1 MNAERLLAISRR
13 IYGWLQALY
22 PKEHQNEY
30 GQEMAQ
36 LFADQCRFAL
46 EEGGR
51 FGLLAL
57 WGRTLMDFCKTAVA
71 EHFYSPQANL
81 GLLQATPGA
90 PLPWRGVA
98 LVLIPGIV
106 LFVGQVG
113 QLTGNN
119 WYFDM
124 LAWAGYAFMVPVL
137 LVWWQTG
144 KFPVW
149 GLIPLGLFFRNVAPV
164 MTTRLAELSVILSQ
178 NALVKSIQSQLDLPG
193 GKQMLVIL
201 FGYLALVLTLAW
213 MVHRRE
219 RFTLAAWLWLGVF
232 ALVALAKPLMDAF
245 KTLEVYML
253 LQTQGHSFL
262 RAALDSSLSRTF
274 SGFSLSYPAA
284 IFLVLVFTGALLSR
298 QHGRLAM
305 LLLIGYLLPTIVY
318 GYYYVDAYSSSGGPG
333 PAWINAAVLVYRLCL
348 AIVAPLW
355 VVRAASRRGQALGVA
370 IPVILALAAQV
381 GLAAAIQLQAGW
393 RGGADWFP
401 ADVAY
406 MIAGLVLATVL
417 YKDAV
422 AEPQVR
428 ETAHAGYERIS

>member
-1 MNAERLLAISRR
+1 MNAKNLLATSRR
-13 IYGWLQALY
+13 IYGWLQGLY
-22 PKEHQNEY
+22 PREHRLEY
-30 GQEMAQ
+30 GQEMTQ

-57 WGRTLMDFCKTAVA
+57 WGRTFVDICKSVVA

-106 LFVGQVG
+106 LFIGQVG

-137 LVWWQTG
+137 LVWWRAR

-149 GLIPLGLFFRNVAPV
+149 GLIPLGLFFRQIESLVT
-164 MTTRLAELSVILSQ
+164 MRLGDLSVLVSQ
-178 NALVKSIQSQLDLPG
+178 SALAKSIQTQFNLPG

-201 FGYLALVLTLAW
+201 FGYLILVMLLAW
-213 MVHRRE
+213 AAHRRG
-219 RFTLAAWLWLGVF
+219 RFTLAAWVWLGIF
-232 ALVALAKPLMDAF
+232 ALVALARPLMDAF
-245 KTLEVYML
+245 KSLEVYWL

-262 RAALDSSLSRTF
+262 RMALDSSLSRTF
-274 SGFSLSYPAA
+274 SGLSLTYPAA
-284 IFLVLVFTGALLSR
+284 VFLALVFTGALLAH

-318 GYYYVDAYSSSGGPG
+318 GYYYADAYSPSGGPG

-348 AIVAPLW
+348 AILAPLW
-355 VVRAASRRGQALGVA
+355 IVRAASRRGQALGVA
-370 IPVILALAAQV
+370 VPALLALAAQA
-381 GLAAAIQLQAGW
+381 GLAAASQLQSGQLSAG
-393 RGGADWFP
+393 GWFP
-401 ADVAY
+401 VDAY
-406 MIAGLVLATVL
+406 MIAGVALATVL
-417 YKDAV
+417 YGDV
-422 AEPQVR
+422 PVEQQVR
-428 ETAHAGYERIS
+428 ESAPAGYGKIS

>member
-1 MNAERLLAISRR
+1 MNAERILRISRR
-13 IYGWLQALY
+13 VYGWLQGLY
-22 PKEHQNEY
+22 PKEHQLEY
-30 GQEMAQ
+30 GHEMTQ

-46 EEGGR
+46 EEGGS

-57 WGRTLMDFCKTAVA
+57 WGRTLVDVCKTAVA

-106 LFVGQVG
+106 LLVGQVG

-119 WYFDM
+119 WYFDL
-124 LAWAGYAFMVPVL
+124 LAWAGYAFMLPVL
-137 LVWWQTG
+137 LVWWRAG

-149 GLIPLGLFFRNVAPV
+149 GLIPLGLFFRAIESTVT
-164 MTTRLAELSVILSQ
+164 MRLAELSVILSQ
-178 NALVKSIQSQLDLPG
+178 NALVKSIQDQYNLPG

-201 FGYLALVLTLAW
+201 FGYLALVIVLAW
-213 MVHRRE
+213 LVYRRE
-219 RFTLAAWLWLGVF
+219 RFSLSAWLWLGIF
-232 ALVALAKPLMDAF
+232 TLTALARPLMDAF

-253 LQTQGHSFL
+253 LQTQGQSFL
-262 RAALDSSLSRTF
+262 QAALDSSLSRTF
-274 SGFSLSYPAA
+274 SGFSQSYPAA
-284 IFLVLVFTGALLSR
+284 IFLVLVFTGALLAR

-305 LLLIGYLLPTIVY
+305 LLLIGYLLPIIVY
-318 GYYYVDAYSSSGGPG
+318 GYYYVNDYSPPDGPG
-333 PAWINAAVLVYRLCL
+333 PVWINAAVLVYRLCL
-348 AIVAPLW
+348 AIIAPLW
-355 VVRAASRRGQALGVA
+355 VVRSASRRGQALGVA

-393 RGGADWFP
+393 QGADWLLVD
-401 ADVAY
+401 AAY

-417 YKDAV
+417 YKDAPV
-422 AEPQVR
+422 EPQVQ
-428 ETAHAGYERIS
+428 ETARAGYERVS